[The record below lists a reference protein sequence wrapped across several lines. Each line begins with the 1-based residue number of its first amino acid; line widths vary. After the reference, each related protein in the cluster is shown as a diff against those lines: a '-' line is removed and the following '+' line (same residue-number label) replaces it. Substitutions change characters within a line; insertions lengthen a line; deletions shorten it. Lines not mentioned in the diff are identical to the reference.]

1 MLALEIRKQMR
12 VRDKVFLLEELRPT
26 GEKEARITSALQ
38 GRYSNHMIIHP
49 KRGAN
54 IQNLETELLKFPKG
68 SHDDMIDA
76 LASAMV
82 ISKVSNVAKNRK
94 RVSAPSWI

>member
-1 MLALEIRKQMR
+1 MEIRKQMR
-12 VRDKVFLLEELRPT
+12 LRDTTFLLQELRPT
-26 GEKEARITSALQ
+26 GEKEARIVTALQ

-54 IQNLETELLKFPKG
+54 IQDLETELLKFPKG

-82 ISKVSNVAKNRK
+82 VSTVKNVAQKKR
-94 RVSAPSWI
+94 RVSTPNWI